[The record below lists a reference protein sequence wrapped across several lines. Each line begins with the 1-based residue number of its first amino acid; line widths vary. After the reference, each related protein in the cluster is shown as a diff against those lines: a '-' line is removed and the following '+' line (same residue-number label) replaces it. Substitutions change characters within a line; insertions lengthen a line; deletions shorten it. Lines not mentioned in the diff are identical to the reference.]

1 LFVDAMLV
9 PCAFYLIAK
18 KCASKPEF
26 LGKLYL
32 VAVIGIIAF
41 GALGLC
47 EAATGRNILDYGEP
61 ELDIFRVNGPM
72 RMAED
77 YGLVMSMLML
87 FSFAMARLRPLRSVG
102 PGYQRLCSLIGLL
115 AVANTLTRGIWLGL
129 GLGWLVQFARRKT
142 LLFLV
147 VIPFLAFFI
156 WMAFAFVLPNLSHEL
171 WETRIN
177 NRRTIHARLATY
189 QSALAMFYDHPLLGV
204 GFGAFPEAWER
215 FPDRYFKEYEGED
228 SVSTPHNFALSLLA
242 EMGLAGGVAYSLLLI
257 QIFRFS
263 LRLATRA
270 KAPFHRAYA
279 EAMISITVA
288 YLAAGLGLDF
298 MRNIDFVNKIYF
310 IFAGTLSGLV
320 DLPVARPKPSSVQEP
335 HVLLREELLAVGRE

>member
-1 LFVDAMLV
+1 MGPFQWLELPCFPDFKFQQGFVLLALASVYGEGGIPRRRLLWNGIDYALLVFVGACLLSIAGSFMYRTPVRLFVDAMLV

-18 KCASKPEF
+18 KCASKLEF

-129 GLGWLVQFARRKT
+129 GLGWLVQFARRAGSQAQ
-142 LLFLV
+142 
-147 VIPFLAFFI
+147 PPLAD
-156 WMAFAFVLPNLSHEL
+156 A
-171 WETRIN
+171 
-177 NRRTIHARLATY
+177 
-189 QSALAMFYDHPLLGV
+189 SA
-204 GFGAFPEAWER
+204 
-215 FPDRYFKEYEGED
+215 PD
-228 SVSTPHNFALSLLA
+228 
-242 EMGLAGGVAYSLLLI
+242 
-257 QIFRFS
+257 
-263 LRLATRA
+263 
-270 KAPFHRAYA
+270 
-279 EAMISITVA
+279 SI
-288 YLAAGLGLDF
+288 
-298 MRNIDFVNKIYF
+298 R
-310 IFAGTLSGLV
+310 
-320 DLPVARPKPSSVQEP
+320 
-335 HVLLREELLAVGRE
+335 